1 MSRLPSPQAGS
12 GRSDGYFAPNLI
24 RPAAPQ
30 LPQRPSQV
38 ALAVDTSND
47 INATNRL
54 LDSLFNL
61 GETMWD
67 RQKESIDAEEMLRVS
82 KLSQEEVR
90 NDLKKQAK
98 AAEQSGLLA
107 FGSNPYRRMVAME
120 YLAERVMRDDYSKE
134 LTANLSRFSNPLS
147 EEDASVFARDTFEAL
162 NIQGGYAQQKATEMY
177 NSMSSNWMAQVNSQ
191 KQSRM
196 VSKNRE
202 DLRDASY
209 HVFRE
214 LADGEINFAE
224 AVERIDAHSDAFY
237 ELENS
242 AGREYIVA
250 GLVAAAD
257 NQAYD
262 AEDAGAIDALQST
275 INQIR
280 LQKTGGLALSE
291 SHLDKLDEIE
301 NRLNAKEKAMGK
313 VTQEELRDDMQQVSI
328 AVAKVLQEHGDNLET
343 DQVWELALTELGD
356 DVSEDAKAL
365 YYTQNLNDT
374 VFGFQS
380 DVARLSPTAT
390 NEIFDNFESL
400 GSDLEARSQFIDTL
414 DAPAQVKQTLRSN
427 LRDMTILRNQELS
440 LALRGTSVL
449 SDMASNSGQEIYNQA
464 GAGEVVDAT
473 EAAVLS
479 SVRQTSPKE
488 EASKAAE
495 AAIKQGLTPEEAEQ
509 AAFEAHRA
517 IDSVW
522 DGIIIEGG
530 SDYNLE
536 AAREA
541 AKMYPQIF
549 TPSRLKT
556 MEKVSQ
562 ARAARDLNIPMGT
575 DVPSGDSMD
584 LQEGRLLAWD
594 RDMRANID
602 DVRELHKQKQTPKRD
617 EQIAAYNK
625 KARTDAGA
633 YFKEFDRLAI
643 LSARDLYKAEA
654 AEKYLPETSIS
665 IAQRSPEE
673 YIQASR
679 LFGYSPENLRTG
691 VDDRG
696 VPLSINPDHKNP
708 YKQLMIDPDTLISDL
723 EALSKVADGLSPEE
737 LQQALP
743 NNSIVEGYLA
753 YRDLVGEED
762 AVSFNT
768 GRDNFV
774 SLQLR
779 GIGAYTNP
787 TIPTELRK
795 ALSSE

>member
-1 MSRLPSPQAGS
+1 
-12 GRSDGYFAPNLI
+12 
-24 RPAAPQ
+24 
-30 LPQRPSQV
+30 
-38 ALAVDTSND
+38 
-47 INATNRL
+47 
-54 LDSLFNL
+54 
-61 GETMWD
+61 
-67 RQKESIDAEEMLRVS
+67 
-82 KLSQEEVR
+82 
-90 NDLKKQAK
+90 
-98 AAEQSGLLA
+98 
-107 FGSNPYRRMVAME
+107 
-120 YLAERVMRDDYSKE
+120 MRDDYSKE

-177 NSMSSNWMAQVNSQ
+177 TAMSSNWMAQVNSQ

-196 VSKNRE
+196 VLKNRE

-214 LADGEINFAE
+214 LADGEIDFAE

-301 NRLNAKEKAMGK
+301 NRLNAKEKAIGK
-313 VTQEELRDDMQQVSI
+313 VTQEELRDDKVSI
-328 AVAKVLQEHGDNLET
+328 ELAVATYIAAADRDLDPEE
-343 DQVWELALTELGD
+343 VWEAVRPELVEQGVSTNALD
-356 DVSEDAKAL
+356 L
-365 YYTQNLNDT
+365 YYTKDLIPTVNNRQKQLLTLSPAALESLRDDFYGLGSMQDMELFIANSDAPQNYLDEFRRHVKSLQNQEQAVLRVTQDA
-374 VFGFQS
+374 VSLPNKLSG
-380 DVARLSPTAT
+380 DVAIKIL
-390 NEIFDNFESL
+390 EST
-400 GSDLEARSQFIDTL
+400 Q
-414 DAPAQVKQTLRSN
+414 P
-427 LRDMTILRNQELS
+427 
-440 LALRGTSVL
+440 GT
-449 SDMASNSGQEIYNQA
+449 
-464 GAGEVVDAT
+464 VVDAT
-473 EAAVLS
+473 EANDLANSRLLS
-479 SVRQTSPKE
+479 
-488 EASKAAE
+488 
-495 AAIKQGLTPEEAEQ
+495 PEEAGRKAALESAERGETPDEQ
-509 AAFEAHRA
+509 KAARMQAYNG
-517 IDSVW
+517 ITSVW

-562 ARAARDLNIPMGT
+562 ARAASDLNIPMGT
-575 DVPSGDSMD
+575 DVPPGDSMD

-602 DVRELHKQKQTPKRD
+602 DVGKLHKQKQTPKRD
-617 EQIAAYNK
+617 EQIAAFNK
-625 KARTDAGA
+625 RARTDAGD
-633 YFKEFDRLAI
+633 YFNGFDETVRDIA
-643 LSARDLYKAEA
+643 SATNRPTDQDNIQKMARSL
-654 AEKYLPETSIS
+654 AEKSPET
-665 IAQRSPEE
+665 

-753 YRDLVGEED
+753 YRDMVGEED